1 MVTIKESF
9 FFFFLQGVLVSFNKQ
24 IEHHQVTMS
33 RIHHIL
39 GKNHSNYLKQCLYL
53 SMIGNNDYIN
63 NYFLPKYYNSSR
75 HYTPKQYANVL
86 VEEYAQHLKVNNY
99 ILILC

>member
-1 MVTIKESF
+1 
-9 FFFFLQGVLVSFNKQ
+9 
-24 IEHHQVTMS
+24 
-33 RIHHIL
+33 
-39 GKNHSNYLKQCLYL
+39 
-53 SMIGNNDYIN
+53 MIGNNDYIN